1 MDRGI
6 VLTGGGALL
15 HGMDT
20 LIEQRTGVSTLTVQ
34 NAMGVVAVGT
44 GKYAEVVARLDG

>member
-1 MDRGI
+1 M
-6 VLTGGGALL
+6 L

-34 NAMGVVAVGT
+34 NAMVVVAVGT